1 MTEEVLNSQ
10 RIAQFAIE
18 EARKGNPILLD
29 VSNMKITCITYIR
42 KIIDCSLYNGE
53 IFDEV
58 SKEYV
63 KVSFSGKFHQ
73 QIPHRLIEV
82 YTILKYKDGTYRRPY
97 EDSLF

>member
-10 RIAQFAIE
+10 RIAQFAVE

-29 VSNMKITCITYIR
+29 VSNMKITCLSYIR
-42 KIIDCSLYNGE
+42 KIIESHLYNDE

-63 KVSFSGKFHQ
+63 KVDFEGKFHQ
-73 QIPHRLIEV
+73 QIPHKIIKV
-82 YTILKYKDGTYRRPY
+82 YTTLKYKDGASRKPTA
-97 EDSLF
+97 EGI

>member
-29 VSNMKITCITYIR
+29 VSNMKITCLSYIR
-42 KIIDCSLYNGE
+42 KIIDSSLYNGE

-58 SKEYV
+58 SKEYI
-63 KVSFSGKFHQ
+63 KVDFGGKFYP
-73 QIPHRLIEV
+73 QISHKLIEV
-82 YTILKYKDGTYRRPY
+82 YTYLKYKDGNFRRPC
-97 EDSLF
+97 

>member
-29 VSNMKITCITYIR
+29 VSSMKITCLSYIR
-42 KIIDCSLYNGE
+42 KIIESSLYNGE

-58 SKEYV
+58 SKEYI
-63 KVSFSGKFHQ
+63 KLDFGGKFHQ
-73 QIPHRLIEV
+73 QIPHKIIEV
-82 YTILKYKDGTYRRPY
+82 YTTLKYKDGTYRRP
-97 EDSLF
+97 SA

>member
-10 RIAQFAIE
+10 RIAKFAIE

-58 SKEYV
+58 NKEYI
-63 KVSFSGKFHQ
+63 KVSFGGKFHP
-73 QIPHRLIEV
+73 QIPHKLIEV
-82 YTILKYKDGTYRRPY
+82 STLLKYKDGTYRRP
-97 EDSLF
+97 SA

>member
-29 VSNMKITCITYIR
+29 VSNMKITCLSYIR
-42 KIIDCSLYNGE
+42 KIIEGSLYNGE

-73 QIPHRLIEV
+73 QIPHKIIEV
-82 YTILKYKDGTYRRPY
+82 STLLKYKDGTYRRPTA
-97 EDSLF
+97 

>member
-29 VSNMKITCITYIR
+29 VSNMKITCLSYIR
-42 KIIDCSLYNGE
+42 KIIEGHLYNNE

-63 KVSFSGKFHQ
+63 KVSFSGKFHP
-73 QIPHRLIEV
+73 QIPHKLIEI
-82 YTILKYKDGTYRRPY
+82 YTYLKYKDGTSRSP
-97 EDSLF
+97 SA